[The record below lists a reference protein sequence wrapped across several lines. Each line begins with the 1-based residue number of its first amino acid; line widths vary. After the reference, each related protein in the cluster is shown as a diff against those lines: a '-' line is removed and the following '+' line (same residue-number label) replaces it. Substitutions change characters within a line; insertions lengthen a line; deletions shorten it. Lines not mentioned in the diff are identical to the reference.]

1 MHHLVKLFP
10 ELSTHL
16 RKFVVLIHFGPK
28 VVPRWMLEELLF
40 DLNYM
45 YITVGKRVKVTRVS
59 KFILLC

>member
-1 MHHLVKLFP
+1 MNLFMPILMKPCHLDASFVKLFP

-28 VVPRWMLEELLF
+28 VVPRWMLEELML

-45 YITVGKRVKVTRVS
+45 YITVG
-59 KFILLC
+59 

>member
-10 ELSTHL
+10 ELSIHL

-28 VVPRWMLEELLF
+28 PAKVVPRWMLEELLL

-45 YITVGKRVKVTRVS
+45 YITVG
-59 KFILLC
+59 